1 MKKILTP
8 LIAIIAIGL
17 LIFLPFYTRAY
28 FLHVVM
34 TILIYMTLSLSW
46 DMMLRTGQLSFGI
59 AGFFG
64 VGAYVSI
71 VSFANFGINPLASI
85 FLAGGFM
92 ALIALAL
99 GFVVLKLRGI
109 YFAITT
115 LALTTV
121 FSVII
126 RNAPRLTGGASGKVI
141 PNVIFQGDSSKIYWL
156 ILALALSTIL
166 ISEIFSRTRVH
177 FAINSIRTDEVVAK
191 SSGINIFK
199 YLIIIFII
207 TAAIQG
213 VTGAVY
219 SQQYGFVSPETTFSL
234 DFLLLPM
241 AMALVGGIYSTWGPI
256 IGAIVLGFASE
267 YLKLI
272 MPYGHLII
280 YGIIIIL
287 IILFLPKGIFGSL
300 KNKIQSSK

>member
-46 DMMLRTGQLSFGI
+46 DMMLRTGQLSFGV

-64 VGAYVSI
+64 VGAYISI
-71 VSFANFGINPLASI
+71 VSFANFGINPLVSI

-92 ALIALAL
+92 AVIALAL

-126 RNAPRLTGGASGKVI
+126 RNTPRLTGGASGKVI

-156 ILALALSTIL
+156 ILALTLSTIL

-177 FAINSIRTDEVVAK
+177 YAINSIRTDEIVAK
-191 SSGINIFK
+191 STGINIFK

-256 IGAIVLGFASE
+256 IGAVVLGFASE

-272 MPYGHLII
+272 MPYGHQII

-300 KNKIQSSK
+300 KNKVQSSK

>member
-8 LIAIIAIGL
+8 LIAVIATGL
-17 LIFLPFYTRAY
+17 LIFLPFYTGAY
-28 FLHVVM
+28 FLQVVM

-46 DMMLRTGQLSFGI
+46 DMMLRTGQLSFGV

-71 VSFANFGINPLASI
+71 VSFANFGINPLISI

-126 RNAPRLTGGASGKVI
+126 RNTPRLTGGASGKVI
-141 PNVIFQGDSSKIYWL
+141 PNIIFQGDSSKIYWL
-156 ILALALSTIL
+156 ILTLALSTIL
-166 ISEIFSRTRVH
+166 VSEIFSRTRVH

-191 SSGINIFK
+191 STGINIFK
-199 YLIIIFII
+199 YLIIVFII

-241 AMALVGGIYSTWGPI
+241 AMALVGGIYSTWGPV

-300 KNKIQSSK
+300 KNKIQSGK

>member
-8 LIAIIAIGL
+8 LIAVIATGL
-17 LIFLPFYTRAY
+17 LIFLPFYTGAY

-46 DMMLRTGQLSFGI
+46 DMMLRTGQLSFGV

-64 VGAYVSI
+64 VGAYISI
-71 VSFANFGINPLASI
+71 VSFANFGINPLLSI

-126 RNAPRLTGGASGKVI
+126 RNTPRLTGGASGKVI
-141 PNVIFQGDSSKIYWL
+141 PNIIFQGDSSKIYWL
-156 ILALALSTIL
+156 ILTLALSTIL
-166 ISEIFSRTRVH
+166 VSEIFSRTRVH

-191 SSGINIFK
+191 STGINIFK

-213 VTGAVY
+213 ITGAVY

-300 KNKIQSSK
+300 KSKIQSSK